1 MAPSASLRS
10 ILAYAGNLISQVPLQ
25 LSDVPNPL
33 APFLGPTDP
42 TTTSTTT
49 AAVAVGTG
57 NAAGFS
63 PYIPLSGAPTCPIDG
78 PTSCNNQTAADSCCF
93 VHPGGRLLM
102 TQFWDEQTHVSGSET
117 DWTAHGLWPD
127 LCDGSYDQFCGMTP
141 RFNNITAILKEY
153 KQDELLDN
161 MSRYW
166 VANYGTN
173 EHLWEH
179 EYNKHATCI
188 NTLAPACYGDD
199 YKPGLEVVDYFVR
212 AFGLFQQLDTYYA
225 LEQSG
230 IVPSSSK
237 TFDLEIIQTV
247 LERFSGGRVILKC
260 GGRRHDRL
268 HEAWYVYF
276 VKGSLQ
282 SGQFVPASDSFKGDQ
297 GNCAKRVK
305 YLPKR
310 RKH

>member
-1 MAPSASLRS
+1 MAPSASLRN
-10 ILAYAGNLISQVPLQ
+10 ILAYAGNLFSQVPLQ

-42 TTTSTTT
+42 TTTTTT
-49 AAVAVGTG
+49 AAAAAGTG
-57 NAAGFS
+57 IVAPVT

-78 PTSCNNQTAADSCCF
+78 PTSCNNQTSADSCCF
-93 VHPGGRLLM
+93 VHPGGRLLL
-102 TQFWDEQTHVSGSET
+102 TQFWDEETHVGGSET

-141 RFNNITAILKEY
+141 RFNNITAILKHYE
-153 KQDELLDN
+153 QDELLGY

-166 VANYGTN
+166 VAKYGTN

-188 NTLAPACYGDD
+188 NTLAPSCYGDA
-199 YKPGLEVVDYFVR
+199 YKPGLEVVDYFER
-212 AFGLFQQLDTYYA
+212 AFGLFRQLDTYYA
-225 LEQSG
+225 LQQSG
-230 IVPSSSK
+230 IEPSSSK
-237 TFDLEIIQTV
+237 TFDLAVVQQV

-260 GGRRHDRL
+260 GGRRRDRL

-297 GNCAKRVK
+297 GNCAKRIK

-310 RKH
+310 KKY

>member
-1 MAPSASLRS
+1 MAPSASLRF

-63 PYIPLSGAPTCPIDG
+63 P
-78 PTSCNNQTAADSCCF
+78 CNNQTAADSCCF

>member
-10 ILAYAGNLISQVPLQ
+10 ILAYAGNLITQVPLQ

-42 TTTSTTT
+42 TSTSTTT

-57 NAAGFS
+57 NAA
-63 PYIPLSGAPTCPIDG
+63 PYTP
-78 PTSCNNQTAADSCCF
+78 CNNQTAADSCCF
-93 VHPGGRLLM
+93 VHPGGRLLL
-102 TQFWDEQTHVSGSET
+102 TQFWDEQTHVGGLET

-141 RFNNITAILKEY
+141 RFNNITAILKQYE
-153 KQDELLDN
+153 QNELLDN

-166 VANYGTN
+166 VAKYGTN
-173 EHLWEH
+173 EHLWGH

-199 YKPGLEVVDYFVR
+199 YKPGLEVVDYFQR

-282 SGQFVPASDSFKGDQ
+282 SGEFVPASDSFKGDQ

-310 RKH
+310 KKY